1 MAKVKIQQNQT
12 CICPKSL
19 LWITEGI
26 FKPVFV
32 TSRYEGVVPKLKAL
46 DADEVEG
53 NLVSKLL
60 YVLGSVFQVS
70 IFMKTFYG
78 WNIIDSFHKCIYL
91 GIGKFI
97 LRIRFTWAKAKAMN
111 PKIPSLPTT

>member
-1 MAKVKIQQNQT
+1 MHVTARHEGVVISYYT
-12 CICPKSL
+12 IIIYIIYC
-19 LWITEGI
+19 ITEGI
-26 FKPVFV
+26 FKPVLV
-32 TSRYEGVVPKLKAL
+32 SARHQRVVPELEAL

-78 WNIIDSFHKCIYL
+78 
-91 GIGKFI
+91 
-97 LRIRFTWAKAKAMN
+97 
-111 PKIPSLPTT
+111 